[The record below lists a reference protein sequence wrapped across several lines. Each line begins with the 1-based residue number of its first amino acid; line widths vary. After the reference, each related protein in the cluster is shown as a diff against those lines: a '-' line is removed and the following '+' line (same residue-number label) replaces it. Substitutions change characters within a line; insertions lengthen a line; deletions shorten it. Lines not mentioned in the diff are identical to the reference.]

1 LTQTAPA
8 QDSSA
13 SAARLSRDYFKNG
26 DQTLRAFEPVSRA
39 TRDSVVKLDLDGSTV
54 ALAAV
59 IDANGLAVTK
69 GTEIKQGK
77 LTGWLASGQQVN
89 AQLIGVDEENDVALV
104 KVEAKGLK
112 PIRWAVE
119 AVSVGQ
125 WVVTPGISEM
135 PQAVGIVSVP
145 TRRILPPRALIGVQ
159 LDQRSS
165 AAKIERI
172 MTGLGAEKAGL
183 RAGDLILSVNGAP
196 IQEGEAL
203 IARLREF
210 RAGQRVELRVRRE
223 DQEFDADV
231 EMIIPKSERGW
242 RGLDRSDRMNRM
254 GSEPSSRAEDFEL
267 AIQHDTVLQAWQ
279 CGGPLVNLE
288 GKAIGLNIARA
299 GRVASYALPAE
310 LVKQA
315 IRKLTAQAQTSGTR
329 AEPGR

>member
-1 LTQTAPA
+1 
-8 QDSSA
+8 
-13 SAARLSRDYFKNG
+13 
-26 DQTLRAFEPVSRA
+26 
-39 TRDSVVKLDLDGSTV
+39 
-54 ALAAV
+54 
-59 IDANGLAVTK
+59 
-69 GTEIKQGK
+69 

-203 IARLREF
+203 LARLREF
-210 RAGQRVELRVRRE
+210 RAGQRVALRVR
-223 DQEFDADV
+223 
-231 EMIIPKSERGW
+231 
-242 RGLDRSDRMNRM
+242 
-254 GSEPSSRAEDFEL
+254 
-267 AIQHDTVLQAWQ
+267 
-279 CGGPLVNLE
+279 
-288 GKAIGLNIARA
+288 
-299 GRVASYALPAE
+299 
-310 LVKQA
+310 
-315 IRKLTAQAQTSGTR
+315 
-329 AEPGR
+329 